1 MDNMVVEFMMIIR
14 SLVLVVFA
22 AVLFSGCSSVPLEP
36 KNIAENAKAFN
47 APPKGNAGLY
57 IYRDSIFGT
66 ALKKD
71 IWIDNKCLGESAIKV
86 FFYQPVKGNQEHVIA
101 TESEFSPNKL
111 TLKTKSGKNY
121 FVRQYIKM
129 GAFVGGANLEVI
141 DAKTAK
147 KAISELGMAKNGTC
161 SKATPDSK

>member
-1 MDNMVVEFMMIIR
+1 MNKTKITLLLTVVSI
-14 SLVLVVFA
+14 L
-22 AVLFSGCSSVPLEP
+22 LFSGCSSVPLEP
-36 KNIAENAKAFN
+36 KNIAEKAKAFN
-47 APPKGNAGLY
+47 PPPKGDAGIY
-57 IYRDSIFGT
+57 VYRDSIFGT

-129 GAFVGGANLEVI
+129 GVFVGGANLEVV
-141 DAKTAK
+141 DAETAK

-161 SKATPDSK
+161 SKATPN